1 MSTAITVTVTGMTC
15 GGCANR
21 VRDELGLISGVD
33 GVTVDLP
40 TGQVAV
46 ESAAAIERDTIVAA
60 IDRAG
65 YAVAG

>member
-21 VRDELGLISGVD
+21 VRDGIGLVDGVD

-40 TGQVAV
+40 TGRVTV
-46 ESAAAIERDTIVAA
+46 ETTDSIGRDAIVAA
-60 IDRAG
+60 IDQAG

>member
-21 VRDELGLISGVD
+21 VRDGIGRIDGVD

-40 TGQVAV
+40 TGRVTV
-46 ESAAAIERDTIVAA
+46 EAAGTIERDAIVAA
-60 IDRAG
+60 IDQAG